1 MRRKLVL
8 GALSL
13 LVLAGATAAVL
24 LLISSGGQEHVP
36 VSAYAF
42 DSHYQVREAE
52 SRLDE
57 RVLDLETESNRLR
70 GGGEVRLRPTRCAV
84 DPPPPAAHRL
94 ICSVTTAVKEV
105 RSKVTV
111 VRYYTHRAS
120 IAIDP
125 STGALKLNIAAPRR
139 GREIVTP

>member
-1 MRRKLVL
+1 MRRKLVI

-13 LVLAGATAAVL
+13 LVLAGATATVL
-24 LLISSGGQEHVP
+24 LLISSGDQEHVP

-42 DSHYQVREAE
+42 DSRYQVREAE

-57 RVLDLETESNRLR
+57 RVLDVETASDRLK
-70 GGGEVRLRPTRCAV
+70 GGGEIRLRATRCTV
-84 DPPPPAAHRL
+84 DPPPPAAHQMT
-94 ICSVTTAVKEV
+94 CSITTAVKDV
-105 RSKVTV
+105 RSNVTV
-111 VRYYTHRAS
+111 TRYNERRAS

-125 STGALKLNIAAPRR
+125 STGALKLSITAPRR

>member
-1 MRRKLVL
+1 MRQKLVI

-24 LLISSGGQEHVP
+24 LRISSGGQEHVP

-57 RVLDLETESNRLR
+57 RVLDLETESDRLKN
-70 GGGEVRLRPTRCAV
+70 GGEVRLRATRCAI
-84 DPPPPAAHRL
+84 DPPPPAAHRMT
-94 ICSVTTAVKEV
+94 CSITTAVKDA
-105 RSKVTV
+105 RSNITVT
-111 VRYYTHRAS
+111 RYAERRAS
-120 IAIDP
+120 IAIEP
-125 STGALKLNIAAPRR
+125 GTGALKLSITAPKS